1 MPRAVLIVD
10 DSPTI
15 RGFARLFLR
24 PLQLEVKEAADGA
37 QALEIVRAEPP
48 ALAIVD
54 VNMPGM
60 DGLSFTRE
68 VRSDARVEI
77 ARVPIV
83 LLTGDRLDDMREK
96 GRIVRASM
104 GVAMQTLTPEL
115 AEALKLK
122 EDTGALIGEVMPKS
136 PAEKGGIKSGDV
148 ITAVNGR
155 RLKCCSRT

>member
-96 GRIVRASM
+96 GRIA
-104 GVAMQTLTPEL
+104 GATDFLAKPLKGPEL
-115 AEALKLK
+115 LALVKRFL
-122 EDTGALIGEVMPKS
+122 GLA
-136 PAEKGGIKSGDV
+136 A
-148 ITAVNGR
+148 
-155 RLKCCSRT
+155 